1 MIKVIPNTATAAT
14 GSFMLEGTSY
24 NFTIAASSA
33 YNSDMSPWHAFDNV
47 LVGSGWNAGGVANG
61 GWISIIYSA
70 PILVTFVRLKY
81 QSISNF
87 KVQGW
92 NGTIWSDIAT
102 IPTSCTAQ
110 DTPFEE
116 DVQFVNGTAYLGY
129 RIYISGTYGSG
140 WTWISDITFGV
151 PNRQDFSGQEI
162 IPAESDT
169 VGITPYKG
177 KCLEDNQTV
186 FASNVKLSS
195 TLVEDNKFSNVA
207 AKNSL
212 AVAIENNKATL
223 TPNNKF
229 SYDISDS
236 EGLFKATDSI
246 GKKICVEQGEDIAVS
261 RPGIFFE
268 RTELGDEKGHTIF
281 GGFID
286 DQEASTQ
293 YDQYLGISHDI
304 KESNSVPPI
313 LRNFGG
319 IDLTVIEEQ
328 TYASNHYTLLV
339 TATHQYRSAIVNVH
353 AKTYGRTDF
362 RGSYQLLINGAVAV
376 DYSVGELDITTI
388 DINLSSG
395 QFLKGVNKCWINI
408 LHSDGYLEYLDFE
421 VFKEDSNRTS
431 AERLFRDYDGGF
443 DGKFWCPPKILKV
456 GTPPCAMVPDYK
468 DNTLIMTTDKTN
480 ISLKNI
486 LSIQNLVVSGKSLRI
501 LVSFDGRQSWL
512 AFAANAWST
521 INKDNISTAGMTID
535 TINAI
540 TEAQWGDAMPKK
552 NSTKGKAL
560 DLAVYVGNDI
570 SDLITYYNG
579 GPPGGTAY
587 VAFPSYPTKITQIVT
602 VALNVNINNE
612 NRIIYS
618 SLYPNGY
625 YTYIYCNG
633 SATYFTYNVSPG
645 EIIYGVVAP
654 HAGGHARTYVYGRN
668 YDANIKSIRVNM
680 TVNPFK
686 GYAFII

>member
-14 GSFMLEGTSY
+14 GSFILDGTSY

-92 NGTIWSDIAT
+92 NGTIWSDIVT

-129 RIYISGTYGSG
+129 RVYISGTYGSG

-162 IPAESDT
+162 VPAESNT

-177 KCLEDNQTV
+177 KCLEDNKTV
-186 FASNVKLSS
+186 LASSS
-195 TLVEDNKFSNVA
+195 NFPSTALEDNKFSNAA

-212 AVAIENNKATL
+212 AVEIESKKATL

-229 SYDISDS
+229 SYDISDA
-236 EGLFKATDSI
+236 EGLFKATDRI
-246 GKKICVEQGEDIAVS
+246 GENICVEQGNDTALN

-268 RTELGDEKGHTIF
+268 RSELGDEKGHTIF

-286 DQEASTQ
+286 DQEASIQ
-293 YDQYLGISHDI
+293 YDQYIGISHDI

-313 LRNFGG
+313 LRNFVG

-362 RGSYQLLINGAVAV
+362 RGSYQLLINGAVVV

-395 QFLKGVNKCWINI
+395 QLLKGVNKCWLNI
-408 LHSDGYLEYLDFE
+408 KHSNGFLEYLDFE
-421 VFKEDSNRTS
+421 VFKEEAHRT
-431 AERLFRDYDGGF
+431 AVERLFRDYDGGF
-443 DGKFWCPPKILKV
+443 DGEFWCPPKILNV
-456 GTPPCAMVPDYK
+456 GTPPCAMVPNYEDHAVI
-468 DNTLIMTTDKTN
+468 TTTDFTSIN
-480 ISLKNI
+480 LKNI
-486 LSIQNLVVSGKSLRI
+486 LTIQNLVVAGKNIRL
-501 LVSFDGRQSWL
+501 LVSFDGRLTWL
-512 AFAANAWST
+512 AFSANAWT
-521 INKDNISTAGMTID
+521 TVDKANISTIGMTMAV
-535 TINAI
+535 INAI
-540 TEAQWGDAMPKK
+540 TEAQWSDAMSLK
-552 NSTKGKAL
+552 NGTKGKAL
-560 DLAVYVGNDI
+560 DVAVYLGNDT
-570 SDLITYYNG
+570 SDTLTFYNAI
-579 GPPGGTAY
+579 PNSSVYIP
-587 VAFPSYPTKITQIVT
+587 FSSYPTKIIQIVAIAYYNTNTDYMT
-602 VALNVNINNE
+602 V
-612 NRIIYS
+612 YS
-618 SLYPNGY
+618 SLYPGGY
-625 YTYIYCNG
+625 SIRVSYNDRT
-633 SATYFTYNVSPG
+633 AYFYYNVSPG

-654 HAGGHARTYVYGRN
+654 HGGGHIQTVVYGKT
-668 YDANIKSIRVNM
+668 YDANLKSIKVNM